1 MGLRYGGSELE
12 DFSGESVSD
21 YIEADWPAPANIRTL
36 ITTRQS
42 GVSQGVYGSNNLALH
57 VADDSEAVQS
67 NRRQLAASM
76 ALSSERIQWL
86 SQIHGARVVT
96 AAAGGEAP
104 PADACMT
111 TEAELACAVLTADCL
126 PVLLCDREG
135 AQVAA
140 VHAGWRG
147 LAAGILA
154 EVVARFHAD
163 SEDLL
168 AYLGPAIGPAKFEV
182 GVEVLEDFFAAA
194 RSESQLALI
203 AAAFVPASRPLHF
216 YADLYALARAELTQ
230 LGVKSVY
237 GGDYC
242 TYSDVGRFY
251 SYRRDGETGRMA
263 SLIWRK

>member
-1 MGLRYGGSELE
+1 MN
-12 DFSGESVSD
+12 D
-21 YIEADWPAPANIRTL
+21 YIEADWPAPANIATL

-42 GVSQGVYGSNNLALH
+42 GVSEGAYGSNSLALH
-57 VADDSEAVQS
+57 VGDDAGAVQS
-67 NRRQLAASM
+67 NRRQLAVSM
-76 ALSSERIQWL
+76 ALPVERIQWL
-86 SQIHGARVVT
+86 NQVHGTRVVSAQVGGT
-96 AAAGGEAP
+96 AP
-104 PADACMT
+104 SADASTT
-111 TEAELACAVLTADCL
+111 TESELACAVLTADCL
-126 PVLLCDREG
+126 PVLLCDCEG

-147 LAAGILA
+147 LAAGILG

-168 AYLGPAIGPAKFEV
+168 VYLGPAIGPTKFEV
-182 GVEVLEDFFAAA
+182 GVEVLEGFFAAA

-216 YADLYALARAELTQ
+216 YADLYVLARAELTQ

-237 GGDYC
+237 GGAYC
-242 TYSDVGRFY
+242 TYSDANRFY